1 VVIVPIVEKAIEEL
15 DWMERGARA
24 ILARF
29 PDIGAAVVR
38 AAAGSVGRRA
48 FHDTPE
54 GFLSNPV
61 EEIKN
66 QIHPTRSTRRV
77 GVEGVSAVKLL
88 EGPGSDG
95 E

>member
-24 ILARF
+24 ILVGPASRVS
-29 PDIGAAVVR
+29 GAAVVR
-38 AAAGSVGRRA
+38 AAAGSVGRHVH
-48 FHDTPE
+48 HDTPE

-77 GVEGVSAVKLL
+77 GVQGI
-88 EGPGSDG
+88 
-95 E
+95 